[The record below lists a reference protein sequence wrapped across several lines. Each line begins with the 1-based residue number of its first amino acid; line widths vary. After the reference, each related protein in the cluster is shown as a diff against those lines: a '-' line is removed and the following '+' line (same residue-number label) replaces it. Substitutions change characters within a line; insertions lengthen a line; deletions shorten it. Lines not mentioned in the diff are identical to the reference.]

1 MIDRDGV
8 DRQVVVRRDE
18 QNEHEHEELREQL
31 AVGSYFTIFRVV
43 DLDVPNALIEQPLEI
58 LLGANA
64 LLAVASHAGQPTN
77 VLDDAPCR
85 DRPYTVTQP
94 E

>member
-18 QNEHEHEELREQL
+18 QNEHEELREQL
-31 AVGSYFTIFRVV
+31 AVGSYVTIFRVI
-43 DLDVPNALIEQPLEI
+43 DLDIPNALIEQPLEV

-64 LLAVASHAGQPTN
+64 LLAVTSHARQATDI
-77 VLDDAPCR
+77 LDDAACR
-85 DRPYTVTQP
+85 RAQFT
-94 E
+94 